1 MFLYYRRRRLRYYQ
15 GEEWPFPTLPANGRA
30 GGRRRKEDKDY
41 GETPEMYECLLDVKA
56 GTSEDGAGDVW
67 GGRPTGAN
75 NLGPHGIEDFSQW
88 QPVTVKSL
96 DTKAIP
102 AGTTT
107 QNAQDGA
114 PGTNSSRPRSLF
126 SRTLSTSRNMFTQ
139 NAVQSVSE
147 PSSGSDSTAEKG
159 ISIFTSSNGTA
170 QLPLSVTYLIAMP
183 STTVERRPSA
193 IGIDDDEAGEEIPE
207 VALGMTNVTLEI
219 PGISLT
225 SLGSADGEQSETTT
239 KQRRTRKTN
248 HVENAGQT
256 ATMRNSVVGQ
266 DGTLD
271 LMALLQQ
278 GR

>member
-1 MFLYYRRRRLRYYQ
+1 
-15 GEEWPFPTLPANGRA
+15 
-30 GGRRRKEDKDY
+30 
-41 GETPEMYECLLDVKA
+41 MYECLFDVKA
-56 GTSEDGAGDVW
+56 GASENTGDVW

-75 NLGPHGIEDFSQW
+75 AMGQHAIEDFTEW

-114 PGTNSSRPRSLF
+114 SGTNSSRPMSLF

-147 PSSGSDSTAEKG
+147 PSNGSDTTAEKG
-159 ISIFTSSNGTA
+159 LSTFTSSNGTV

-183 STTVERRPSA
+183 SAQRDTTAERRPSA
-193 IGIDDDEAGEEIPE
+193 MGTDDDEAGEEIPE
-207 VALGMTNVTLEI
+207 VALGMTNVSLEI
-219 PGISLT
+219 PGISLA
-225 SLGSADGEQSETTT
+225 SSGSTGSEQPETTT

-256 ATMRNSVVGQ
+256 ATTTNSAIGQ

>member
-1 MFLYYRRRRLRYYQ
+1 
-15 GEEWPFPTLPANGRA
+15 
-30 GGRRRKEDKDY
+30 
-41 GETPEMYECLLDVKA
+41 
-56 GTSEDGAGDVW
+56 
-67 GGRPTGAN
+67 
-75 NLGPHGIEDFSQW
+75 
-88 QPVTVKSL
+88 
-96 DTKAIP
+96 
-102 AGTTT
+102 
-107 QNAQDGA
+107 
-114 PGTNSSRPRSLF
+114 
-126 SRTLSTSRNMFTQ
+126 
-139 NAVQSVSE
+139 
-147 PSSGSDSTAEKG
+147 
-159 ISIFTSSNGTA
+159 
-170 QLPLSVTYLIAMP
+170 MP

-225 SLGSADGEQSETTT
+225 SSGSADGEQSETTT

-256 ATMRNSVVGQ
+256 ATTRNSVVGQ